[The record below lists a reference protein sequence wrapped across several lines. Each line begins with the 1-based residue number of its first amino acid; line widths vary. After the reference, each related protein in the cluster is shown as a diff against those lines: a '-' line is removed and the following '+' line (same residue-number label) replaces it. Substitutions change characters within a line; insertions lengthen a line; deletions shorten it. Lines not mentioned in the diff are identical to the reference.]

1 LIATDQSAW
10 SPVSTAL
17 KEPTLAVQD
26 LTEARERF
34 LAGDPVEA
42 VRPVVLESWKR
53 CVEYG
58 VNPDVLPQQVRD
70 DRVLRTARERGRR
83 LLDCAEAPL
92 RHMHRTLGD
101 DPHLIALADEE
112 GRIIRLLHSEQGLPG
127 DLDAA
132 NLFEG
137 ASWHE
142 REIGCN
148 GVGTCLAA
156 GEPVVLIG
164 PEHYQQAYLEWT
176 CIGVPIR
183 ATSGRII
190 GALDLSVPT
199 PGTHPHTWG
208 WTLAVAE
215 SIQDSFERWGPLSG
229 AEAELSIPAATSPLQ
244 TVRGVMR
251 FLATRLHLAPSH
263 ARYLEEAQQ
272 QVEAAEEELQSAL
285 QRVVHN
291 EQQVRKELT
300 EIEALYATA
309 PVGLC
314 VLDHTLRFVRIN
326 QRLAEINGLEAADHI
341 GRTVAEVLPDLAP
354 TAEPVLRRVLESG
367 EPLMD
372 IELSGMTPAQPGVLR
387 HWLEHFIPLRD
398 SVGNVFGISIVAEE
412 VTEQKQAAKR
422 AEQLHAATKRAL
434 AQRDEVLAIVS
445 HDLRNPLSTIGM
457 ASQLLVEPGLP
468 DERRE
473 VQAEVIRR
481 CVHGMSRL
489 IQDLLD
495 VARIEGGGLGILR
508 EPLGAAPIL
517 SEAADTHGALVEAK
531 GVQFE
536 ARSTATRQV
545 SADRERIL
553 QVFANLITNALE
565 HTPAGGSIRIGAQD
579 CDGGVCFAVSDTGAG
594 ILPEHMP
601 RVFDRFWQASKQRR
615 AGAGLGLAIARGIV
629 EAHGGSMEVESA
641 GEGRGTTFR
650 FMIPSADR

>member
-1 LIATDQSAW
+1 
-10 SPVSTAL
+10 VSTVL
-17 KEPTLAVQD
+17 REPTLPVQD
-26 LTEARERF
+26 LIEARERF
-34 LAGDPVEA
+34 LAGEAVES

-58 VNPDVLPQQVRD
+58 VSPDVLPQQVRD
-70 DRVLRTARERGRR
+70 GRLLHAARERRRR

-92 RHMHRTLGD
+92 RHMHRALGG
-101 DPHLIALADEE
+101 DPHLIALADED
-112 GRIIRLLHSEQGLPG
+112 GRILRLVHSVQGLPS

-156 GEPVVLIG
+156 GEPVLLIG
-164 PEHYQQAYLEWT
+164 PEHYQEAYLEWT
-176 CIGVPIR
+176 CIGVPVR
-183 ATSGRII
+183 DASGRIV

-199 PGTHPHTWG
+199 TGAHPHTWG
-208 WTLAVAE
+208 WALSVAE
-215 SIQDSFERWGPLSG
+215 TIQDALERWGPASE
-229 AEAELSIPAATSPLQ
+229 AESELSIPAATSPLQ

-263 ARYLEEAQQ
+263 ARYLEQAQQ
-272 QVEAAEEELQSAL
+272 QIDAADAELQSAL
-285 QRVVHN
+285 LRVVHN

-314 VLDHTLRFVRIN
+314 VLDNTLRYVRVN
-326 QRLAEINGLEAADHI
+326 QRLAEINGLEVADHI

-367 EPLMD
+367 EPLMN

-398 SVGNVFGISIVAEE
+398 PAGNVFGISIVAEE
-412 VTEQKQAAKR
+412 VTEQKQAAER
-422 AEQLHAATKRAL
+422 AARLHAATKRAL

-445 HDLRNPLSTIGM
+445 HDLRNPLSTISM
-457 ASQLLVEPGLP
+457 AGQLLVEPGLP
-468 DERRE
+468 EERRE

-489 IQDLLD
+489 MQDLLD

-508 EPLGAAPIL
+508 EPIDAGAL
-517 SEAADTHGALVEAK
+517 VSEATDRHRALVEARGLQFAT
-531 GVQFE
+531 GV
-536 ARSTATRQV
+536 TMTRQI
-545 SADRERIL
+545 SADRERLL
-553 QVFANLITNALE
+553 QVLANLVTNAVE
-565 HTPAGGSIRIGAQD
+565 HTPAGGSIRIEAQD

-594 ILPEHMP
+594 VLPEHLP
-601 RVFDRFWQASKQRR
+601 HVFDRFWQASRLRR

-629 EAHGGSMEVESA
+629 EAHGGQMRVESA

-650 FMIPSADR
+650 FTIPSADR